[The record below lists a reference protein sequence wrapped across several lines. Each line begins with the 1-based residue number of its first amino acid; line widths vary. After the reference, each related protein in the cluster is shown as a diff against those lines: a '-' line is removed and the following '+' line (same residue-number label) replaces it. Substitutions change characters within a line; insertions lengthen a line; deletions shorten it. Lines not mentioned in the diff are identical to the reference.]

1 MATDPKDPHERAK
14 RMARL
19 IVGDLVLYNKEKSA
33 EGIRD
38 DTLFDVLEHELRE
51 GKEYYEKNVDPKIRA
66 ESDYFNQAIVDILI
80 KGRGDIESKIW

>member
-19 IVGDLVLYNKEKSA
+19 IVGDLVLYNKEKIA

-80 KGRGDIESKIW
+80 RGRGDIESKIW